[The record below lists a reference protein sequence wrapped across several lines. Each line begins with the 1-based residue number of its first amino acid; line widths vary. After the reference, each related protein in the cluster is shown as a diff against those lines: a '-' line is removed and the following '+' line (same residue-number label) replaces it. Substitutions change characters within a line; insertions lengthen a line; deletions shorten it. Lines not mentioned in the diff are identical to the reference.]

1 MLVSGG
7 WAIYSALSSTELL
20 RETASVWVNTGELP
34 SPRFGPRVATI
45 DNKILM
51 TGYWTELT
59 VFY

>member
-51 TGYWTELT
+51 TGS
-59 VFY
+59 